1 MSHTDDIRA
10 LLALVD
16 ADYTQF
22 QINLNAAQTQI
33 GTLTAQNT
41 ALTTQNSSLVTANA
55 TLTANLASANALI
68 AELKALTRKGRFKIY
83 DSMRFPGSPD
93 LTRFGLRKFKIAYE
107 SEFWPTSDHSVP
119 NKTYIKNTMIPKW
132 KNQNPGLTHLIIDI
146 EHWKLQDTTGT
157 VLQQNIQY
165 HLDVLDCFRTDW
177 PGLKIGYYGEVPIRS
192 LNHLNT
198 DVAARTATWQAKNNA
213 LMRIAN
219 AVDFFCPSVYSL
231 VDHHDD
237 NVTAQDV
244 NTPSTANAQNS
255 WARYCK
261 DMISECRRLR
271 PSIPCYPVY
280 TPHKRVAEDIHAPA
294 GQFGYEA
301 WYEML
306 RVGFDDLT
314 ANGGAADGI
323 VIWTMASGS
332 PQFDYNRPW
341 WLATKQFIQDKG
353 IGA

>member
-16 ADYTQF
+16 ADYARF
-22 QINLNAAQTQI
+22 QTKLNAAQTQI
-33 GTLTAQNT
+33 GTLTSRNT
-41 ALTTQNSSLVTANA
+41 ALTAQNTSLTKANA
-55 TLTANLASANALI
+55 TLTTNLAAANALI
-68 AELKALTRKGRFKIY
+68 AELKALTRKGRFRVF
-83 DSMRFPGSPD
+83 DAMRFPGNPD
-93 LTRFGLRKFKIAYE
+93 FSRFGLPKFKIAYVA
-107 SEFWPTSDHSVP
+107 EFWPGSDQAVP
-119 NKTYIKNTMIPKW
+119 NIAYIKETMIPKW
-132 KNQNPGLTHLIIDI
+132 KAANPGLTHLMIDI
-146 EHWKLQDTTGT
+146 EHWRLQDTTGT

-165 HLDVLDCFRTDW
+165 HLDVLKCFREEW
-177 PGLKIGYYGEVPIRS
+177 PSLKIGYYGEIPIRS

-198 DVAARTATWQAKNNA
+198 DVAARTTAWQAKNDA
-213 LMRIAN
+213 LMALVN

-231 VDHHDD
+231 VAHHDD
-237 NVTAQDV
+237 NVTALDV
-244 NTPSTANAQNS
+244 NTPNPVGSQNS

-261 DMISECRRLR
+261 DMIAECRRLR

-280 TPHKRVAEDIHAPA
+280 TPHKRLATDIHAPE

-306 RVGFDDLT
+306 RIGFDDLDD
-314 ANGGAADGI
+314 NGGAADGI
-323 VIWTMASGS
+323 VIWTMAGGS

-341 WLATKQFIQDKG
+341 WLATKQFIQDKD